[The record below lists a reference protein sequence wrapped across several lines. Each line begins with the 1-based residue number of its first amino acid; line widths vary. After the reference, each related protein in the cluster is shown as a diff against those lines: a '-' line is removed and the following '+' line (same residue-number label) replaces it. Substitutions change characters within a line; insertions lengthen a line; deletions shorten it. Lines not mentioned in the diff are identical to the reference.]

1 MQPTNHP
8 YTQKVAIV
16 LMALTPEAAAKLFK
30 ELGVEQSQAV
40 TTQLKEL
47 SSAASPQERARVLAE
62 FLDHAATATTARRTY
77 AAALAAVDQLARTQP
92 GTVAAVMQ
100 QLWLSPLDRE
110 RRRSSKGRVSPTW
123 LLMGLGLA
131 GMAAGLAG
139 FPLALTGKSNRRERR
154 NKNVPVAEERRNPE
168 PAPPEPKTALA
179 EPRVLAALPAPA
191 LATVPPVRLDPI
203 CVEVSERAFKIITP
217 QINARIATYKAL
229 IMRLKELG
237 LVAPEIPV
245 LKSSELEEEEY
256 RVRIRGREV
265 AYGRL
270 SLNGRLALGSTPA
283 LERLDA
289 ERRIDYAHGLPGYW
303 IHPNRARKAEE
314 LGCLVLWPAEVLAWH
329 LNRLISEHG
338 SDLLETQ
345 EVYNLVSRAKQVEST
360 GIKSVIP
367 EIIRMDEL
375 KAFLHRLWKTKGSI
389 GEIGHLLKLIGDT
402 EERDPKRLTE
412 LALQGSSV
420 YAGPVVAEADIPV
433 AAALAVL
440 HRIHHWDINHVM
452 EQLGPDEANELARGF
467 VRVRTLPPDRV
478 KSLWERM
485 QSQRLY
491 WSNQRRFVQWLQQ
504 FLKEGARTE
513 PSLGPRRRL
522 ALLLNMLPVEVAETI
537 SQLVLARLPAAR
549 VRQVIAEVG
558 KLTAYQLLEKP
569 SDPNQTQI
577 RERVAGEF
585 LAGLKQTFL
594 RQELQMPGEIALAE
608 AQRLAHVSPSAV
620 ASFLKKRWLQEKD
633 PVTRYQEGARLH
645 PHRVALHLLAQSHEA
660 AYLSGAERA
669 VTLLHSLGPE
679 TAREVEKWLGAH
691 GSSLPWALPRS
702 GHRSLVAQEFMAG
715 FYSDGG
721 ARVELR

>member
-1 MQPTNHP
+1 MHLANHP

-62 FLDHAATATTARRTY
+62 FLDHAATTTHSGRTY
-77 AAALAAVDQLARTQP
+77 AAALAAVDKLARTQP
-92 GTVAAVMQ
+92 ATVATVMQ

-110 RRRSSKGRVSPTW
+110 RRRTKNRVSPTW

-139 FPLALTGKSNRRERR
+139 FPLALTGKSGRRERR
-154 NKNVPVAEERRNPE
+154 QRQVPVADERRVEP
-168 PAPPEPKTALA
+168 PAPPVP
-179 EPRVLAALPAPA
+179 EPRPMAALPAPP
-191 LATVPPVRLDPI
+191 LASVPPVRLDPI
-203 CVEVSERAFKIITP
+203 CVEVSEPGFKVITP
-217 QINARIATYKAL
+217 QINARIATFKAL
-229 IMRLKELG
+229 VNRLKELG

-245 LKSSELEEEEY
+245 LKSADLGDDEY
-256 RVRIRGREV
+256 RVKIRGREV
-265 AYGRL
+265 ARGRVEL
-270 SLNGRLALGSTPA
+270 VGRLALGSTT
-283 LERLDA
+283 LLDKLDPD
-289 ERRIDYAHGLPGYW
+289 RRIDYSHGLPGFW
-303 IHPNRARKAEE
+303 IHPRRSKKAED

-329 LNRLISEHG
+329 LNRLLTTHG
-338 SDLLETQ
+338 PDLLETQ

-412 LALQGSSV
+412 LALEGSSV

-433 AAALAVL
+433 GAALAVL
-440 HRIHHWDINHVM
+440 HRIHHWDINNVM
-452 EQLGPDEANELARGF
+452 EQLSPDEAAALAKGF
-467 VRVRTLPPDRV
+467 VRVRALAPDRV
-478 KSLWERM
+478 KSLWERL
-485 QSQRLY
+485 QGQRLY

-504 FLKEGARTE
+504 FLKEGSRTE

-522 ALLLNMLPVEVAETI
+522 ALLLTMLPVETAETV
-537 SQLVLARLPAAR
+537 SQLVLNKLPAAR
-549 VRQVIAEVG
+549 SRQVIAEVG

-569 SDPNQTQI
+569 SDPNQNQI

-585 LAGLKQTFL
+585 LAGIKLTYL
-594 RQELQMPGEIALAE
+594 AEEIQMPGEIALAE
-608 AQRLAHVSPSAV
+608 SQRLAHSSPSKV
-620 ASFLKKRWLQEKD
+620 AHFLRLRWLQEKD
-633 PVTRYQEGARLH
+633 PVTRFQELARLY
-645 PHRVALHLLAQSHEA
+645 PNRTAMQLLAQGNEPA
-660 AYLSGAERA
+660 FLTGAEKV
-669 VTLLHSLGPE
+669 VTLMHSLGPE
-679 TAREVEKWLGAH
+679 TAREVEKWLCAH
-691 GSSLPWALPRS
+691 GSTLPWALPRS
-702 GHRSLVAQEFMAG
+702 AYRHLVAQEFIGG

-721 ARVELR
+721 ARVEPR

>member
-1 MQPTNHP
+1 MHLANHP

-62 FLDHAATATTARRTY
+62 FLDHAASATPTGRTY

-92 GTVAAVMQ
+92 ATVATVMQ

-110 RRRSSKGRVSPTW
+110 RRRSRSNRVSPTW

-139 FPLALTGKSNRRERR
+139 FPLALTGKGGRKERR
-154 NKNVPVAEERRNPE
+154 KQSVSVAEERRVE
-168 PAPPEPKTALA
+168 PPVPPP
-179 EPRVLAALPAPA
+179 ALPPPTQA

-203 CVEVSERAFKIITP
+203 CVEVSEAGFKVITP
-217 QINARIATYKAL
+217 QINARIATFKAL
-229 IMRLKELG
+229 INRLKELG

-245 LKSSELEEEEY
+245 LKTSDLDDDEY
-256 RVRIRGREV
+256 RVKIRGREV
-265 AYGRL
+265 ARGRVEL
-270 SLNGRLALGSTPA
+270 AGRLALGSTT
-283 LERLDA
+283 LLDKLDS
-289 ERRIDYAHGLPGYW
+289 ERRIDYSHGLPGFW
-303 IHPNRARKAEE
+303 IHPRRAKKAEE

-329 LNRLISEHG
+329 LNRLLTTHG
-338 SDLLETQ
+338 ADLLETQ

-360 GIKSVIP
+360 GIKSIIP

-375 KAFLHRLWKTKGSI
+375 KAFLHLLWKTKGSI

-402 EERDPKRLTE
+402 EERDPKVLTE
-412 LALQGSSV
+412 LALHNNSV
-420 YAGPVVAEADIPV
+420 YAGPVIAEADIPV

-440 HRIHHWDINHVM
+440 HRIHHWDINNVL
-452 EQLGPDEANELARGF
+452 EQLQPEEAANLARGF
-467 VRVRTLPPDRV
+467 VRVRALPPDRV
-478 KSLWERM
+478 KSLWERL
-485 QSQRLY
+485 QGQRLY
-491 WSNQRRFVQWLQQ
+491 WSNQRRFVQWLQL
-504 FLKEGARTE
+504 FLREGARVE

-522 ALLLNMLPVEVAETI
+522 ALLLNMLPVETAEQI
-537 SQLVLARLPAAR
+537 SSLVLAKLPPAR
-549 VRQVIAEVG
+549 SRQVIAEVG

-569 SDPNQTQI
+569 SDPNQNQV

-585 LAGLKQTFL
+585 LAGLKLTFL
-594 RQELQMPGEIALAE
+594 AEELQMPGEIALAE
-608 AQRLAHVSPSAV
+608 AQRLAHASPSVV
-620 ASFLKKRWLQEKD
+620 ASFLRMRWLGEKD
-633 PVTRYQEGARLH
+633 PVSRFQEVARIY
-645 PHRVALHLLAQSHEA
+645 PNRTALHLLAQGHEP
-660 AYLSGAERA
+660 AYLTGAEKV
-669 VTLLHSLGPE
+669 VTLMHSLGPE
-679 TAREVEKWLGAH
+679 TAREVEKWLCAH

-702 GHRSLVAQEFMAG
+702 PYRHLVAQEFIAG

-721 ARVELR
+721 ARVEPR